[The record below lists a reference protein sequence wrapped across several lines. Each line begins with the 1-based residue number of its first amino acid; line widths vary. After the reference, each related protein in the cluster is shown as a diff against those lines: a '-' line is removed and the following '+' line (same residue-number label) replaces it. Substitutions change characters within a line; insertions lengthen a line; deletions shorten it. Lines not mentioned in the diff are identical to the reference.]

1 MPIEHS
7 RLMKQSRLMEQSRL
21 NEALRVTLTVTL
33 CMLIGKF
40 FDFSSPVY
48 FALYPTIIMTKGK
61 DYSWYGLAKTLL
73 PTLMAAS
80 CAVVVSEI
88 FADHPFIIWTISL
101 IFFDQLRRRATT
113 PAKQG
118 AMLMPTFNWILI
130 IVFSQHTTMNMP
142 ERIHEI
148 FLAML
153 ITAIMAK
160 IMVALF
166 PIARKGP
173 PPVFTP
179 HPVSYQ
185 NRLVSLSLIGSGLAF
200 LMMVDMIS
208 ATFCMVPVVAAAIQQ
223 NRDSF
228 ALVVK
233 RRLLTQVGGCAIA
246 VIFTLLMAGHQHVIG
261 FYALGLGGLIYLL
274 AYSMANAEGTEKDI
288 HADALLA
295 TLLPIQL
302 YMSSTDLGLENT
314 FLRAWE
320 LTVTLIILLICHQLT
335 QPHKDK
341 NTIRGNA

>member
-1 MPIEHS
+1 MPVNSSH
-7 RLMKQSRLMEQSRL
+7 M

-33 CMLIGKF
+33 CMLIGKL

-61 DYSWYGLAKTLL
+61 DYSWNGLAKTFL
-73 PTLMAAS
+73 PTLIAAA

-88 FADHPFIIWTISL
+88 FADHPFVIWTISL

-113 PAKQG
+113 PPKQG

-130 IVFSQHTTMNMP
+130 IVFSQHTTLAMP
-142 ERIHEI
+142 LRIHEI

-153 ITAIMAK
+153 ITAIVAK
-160 IMVALF
+160 TMVALF
-166 PIARKGP
+166 PIAKKGP

-179 HPVSYQ
+179 QPVSYQ
-185 NRLVSLSLIGSGLAF
+185 NRLVSLGLIGSGLAF
-200 LMMVDMIS
+200 LMVVDMIS
-208 ATFCMVPVVAAAIQQ
+208 ATFCMVPVVAAATQT
-223 NRDSF
+223 NRASF

-246 VIFTLLMAGHQHVIG
+246 VIFTLLIAGHQDVIG
-261 FYALGLGGLIYLL
+261 FYTLGLGGLIYLL
-274 AYSMANAEGTEKDI
+274 AYSMAKAEGPAKDI

-302 YMSSTDLGLENT
+302 YMSSTEWGLEST

-320 LTVTLIILLICHQLT
+320 LTVTLAILLMLHQLT
-335 QPHKDK
+335 QPHKATS
-341 NTIRGNA
+341 TIRGNA